1 MVKWG
6 ELNIEN
12 QNFINERAKEKKDGV
27 YISRGIVY
35 RVRSGRVTH
44 YACKGDIVSP
54 YGNFNVQAGR
64 YSGYNTDAQKVLK
77 GIKD

>member
-6 ELNIEN
+6 VLTIEN

-35 RVRSGRVTH
+35 RVQNGKPTH
-44 YACKGDIVSP
+44 YACMGIILSP
-54 YGNFNVQAGR
+54 FGNFNVGVGN
-64 YSGYNTDAQKVLK
+64 YSGSNLEAQKALK